1 MLSPTLDV
9 CHFVCRL
16 LSFKNQGRCKCCSDS
31 DSEAQDNN
39 NSGQISQHNRTIPS
53 KLTIN
58 SFKAF
63 MLKVEINAGGG
74 LVQMFTGDNCTFLLA
89 NLLYHI
95 KQQYKKL

>member
-1 MLSPTLDV
+1 MFAILYEES
-9 CHFVCRL
+9 
-16 LSFKNQGRCKCCSDS
+16 RCKCCSDS

-39 NSGQISQHNRTIPS
+39 NSGKISQYGRTISS

-58 SFKAF
+58 SFKEF

-74 LVQMFTGDNCTFLLA
+74 LVQMFSGDNCTFLLA
-89 NLLYHI
+89 SLLHHI